1 MQWLEPWWSVDK
13 MPAEARDGYVRQL
26 KRELSS
32 MHPMYEM
39 QTRLIGKKNDNDDAL
54 FEILD
59 GTGRVAVVHLTW
71 ATQEVKYPW
80 PSTTFFSSLDE
91 FVEKRMKEDHADW
104 IFPEQA

>member
-1 MQWLEPWWSVDK
+1 MRCLLRPGMVMFVNSNANSAQGTQCTKCRL
-13 MPAEARDGYVRQL
+13 A
-26 KRELSS
+26 LS
-32 MHPMYEM
+32 E
-39 QTRLIGKKNDNDDAL
+39 KNDNDDAL